1 MNTSRSAFQEPFDAV
16 REVIDQMVRPGL
28 EIILVD
34 AACAS
39 SLYSV
44 ALGVHAL
51 ETNRADAVIAGGV
64 FCPGPGNGCLFS
76 QFRGT
81 TSTGCRP
88 FDANADGV
96 VFSEGAAVVALRRVA
111 DAERLGL
118 PIQRWCA
125 ALGFP
130 AMAGVRQPT
139 YRKPADSCWPW
150 KHCYR
155 NYGIDPA
162 SIHAIE
168 GHGTST
174 PVGDSTEVE
183 TLRQFF
189 SGRVQQPIMLHSL
202 KGLLGHAGW
211 AAGTASII
219 AAFRVPAERCLSGEG
234 EPSRSVGNLGSFR
247 RRADRTE
254 TRLARCRPGG
264 HRIAIDGFGFGGSN
278 AHVVLDSYAGP
289 TPAGSEARETLA
301 ATQDDDLVCVAGT
314 RWLQRFRRKTACGS
328 IDNA

>member
-1 MNTSRSAFQEPFDAV
+1 MFD
-16 REVIDQMVRPGL
+16 RIVRPGL

-51 ETNRADAVIAGGV
+51 EANKTDAVLAGGV
-64 FCPGPGNGCLFS
+64 FCPGPGTGCLFS
-76 QFRGT
+76 QFRAT

-96 VFSEGAAVVALRRVA
+96 VFSEGAAVVVLRRVA

-118 PIQRWCA
+118 PIEAVVRGVGLSSDGRSSA
-125 ALGFP
+125 ANVPQTRGQLL
-130 AMAGVRQPT
+130 ALER
-139 YRKPADSCWPW
+139 
-150 KHCYR
+150 CYK

-162 SIHAIE
+162 SVHAIE

-174 PVGDSTEVE
+174 PVGDNTELE

-189 SGRVQQPIMLHSL
+189 SGRARQPILLHSL
-202 KGLLGHAGW
+202 KGLIGHAGW

-219 AAFRVPAERCLSGEG
+219 AACQYLRNGVFPAQANYHK
-234 EPSRSVGNLGSFR
+234 P
-247 RRADRTE
+247 
-254 TRLARCRPGG
+254 
-264 HRIAIDGFGFGGSN
+264 
-278 AHVVLDSYAGP
+278 
-289 TPAGSEARETLA
+289 SEALLRSA
-301 ATQDDDLVCVAGT
+301 ATLNVLKQA
-314 RWLQRFRRKTACGS
+314 R
-328 IDNA
+328 